1 MKGQVI
7 PEGPQA
13 RLPKLT
19 RLHGGSLAPFWVSL
33 YGARVISK
41 MCTGPHRKG
50 THNLSNIRRLAELA
64 VRSKVACL
72 LSGNNE
78 GLLAR
83 S

>member
-50 THNLSNIRRLAELA
+50 TH
-64 VRSKVACL
+64 KVK
-72 LSGNNE
+72 
-78 GLLAR
+78 
-83 S
+83 